1 MNESIHPQDMPDNTT
16 DLRRAWKNANLRIDS
31 LEGSVEKTISALRRR
46 HVDSSLQRLRRIFSR
61 QMWISYICALVVP
74 ASTYPT
80 AHGNLWLSIAM
91 SIFFIIMAT
100 SISRLRSM
108 LDRVDCSHSNVIGSL
123 KAVASVEIGLK
134 RHTILGALTGLPL
147 LAWLFHSIG
156 LDHLPALAG
165 AGIGLIIG
173 IAIGINV
180 KQGIKRS
187 LAELRADID
196 S

>member
-1 MNESIHPQDMPDNTT
+1 MPDNTT

-91 SIFFIIMAT
+91 SILVIIMAT

-123 KAVASVEIGLK
+123 
-134 RHTILGALTGLPL
+134 
-147 LAWLFHSIG
+147 
-156 LDHLPALAG
+156 
-165 AGIGLIIG
+165 
-173 IAIGINV
+173 
-180 KQGIKRS
+180 
-187 LAELRADID
+187 
-196 S
+196 